1 MLHDL
6 PCAIRAFAAREAVLV
21 VAVAC
26 ALASCIAVPP
36 DADYGAYVDWRTL
49 ALLFCLMVVVAGLR
63 GIGVLDRVAALLLE
77 HVRTQRGAAGALVGL
92 AFFASMAVTNDVAL
106 ITFVPIALAVVRR
119 SGMDGRLCLVAA
131 LMTIAANLGSML
143 TPVGNPQNLF
153 LFTASGMGAGEFLL
167 LTSPYVAASGIMLAL
182 VCGFGFSGERV
193 GEAAVAGYG
202 PRCAEEDGGEIPEDG
217 SHCAAGGVSPD
228 DAPTGPRSELG
239 AGDSSVCH
247 LRRIALY
254 SMLFAA
260 CLLSVAG
267 VLDVFVLLALV
278 LVGVLASDRTLLR
291 RVDWGL
297 LATFVALFVFVGN
310 MGRIP
315 VLHDALSVAVQENA
329 LLAAVGASQVI
340 SNVPAAVL
348 LSGFSD
354 QWGALVLG
362 TDIGGLGT
370 PIASMASLITLK
382 MVSVGRAGLR
392 RRYLVA
398 FTAWNMAFLAAL
410 LGLHA
415 LTGIG
420 CGFLR

>member
-6 PCAIRAFAAREAVLV
+6 PAAIRAFVAREAVLV
-21 VAVAC
+21 VAVAA
-26 ALASCIAVPP
+26 ALVSCFAVPP
-36 DADYGAYVDWRTL
+36 DAGYAAYVDWHTL
-49 ALLFCLMVVVAGLR
+49 ALLFCLMAVVAGFRSL
-63 GIGVLDRVAALLLE
+63 GVLDRAAAFLLGR
-77 HVRTQRGAAGALVGL
+77 VRTQRGVAGILVGL

-106 ITFVPIALAVVRR
+106 ITFVPLALAVVRR
-119 SGMDGRLCLVAA
+119 SGMDGRLCLVAT

-153 LFTASGMGAGEFLL
+153 LFTASGMSAGEFLL
-167 LTSPYVAASGIMLAL
+167 LTGPYVAASGIMLAL
-182 VCGFGFSGERV
+182 VCGFGFSGELV
-193 GEAAVAGYG
+193 GEAAAV
-202 PRCAEEDGGEIPEDG
+202 GEG
-217 SHCAAGGVSPD
+217 AAGQ
-228 DAPTGPRSELG
+228 RSRCFAKGDCG
-239 AGDSSVCH
+239 ASGDGWCIAWYSV
-247 LRRIALY
+247 
-254 SMLFAA
+254 LFAA

-267 VLDVFVLLALV
+267 VLNAYVLLVLV
-278 LVGVLASDRTLLR
+278 LVGILVSDRSLLR

-297 LATFVALFVFVGN
+297 LATFIALFVFVGN
-310 MGRIP
+310 MGRVS
-315 VLHDALSVAVQENA
+315 VLHDALASAVQENA

-348 LSGFSD
+348 LSGFTD
-354 QWGALVLG
+354 QWGALILG

-410 LGLHA
+410 LGLHV

-420 CGFLR
+420 CGFRR

>member
-6 PCAIRAFAAREAVLV
+6 PAAIRAFVAREAVLV
-21 VAVAC
+21 VAVAA
-26 ALASCIAVPP
+26 ALVSCFAVPP
-36 DADYGAYVDWRTL
+36 DAGYAAYVDWHTL
-49 ALLFCLMVVVAGLR
+49 ALLFCLMAVVAGFRSL
-63 GIGVLDRVAALLLE
+63 GVLDRAAAFLLE
-77 HVRTQRGAAGALVGL
+77 HVRTQRGVAGMLVGL

-106 ITFVPIALAVVRR
+106 ITFVPLALAVVRR
-119 SGMDGRLCLVAA
+119 SGMEGRLCLVAA

-167 LTSPYVAASGIMLAL
+167 LTGPYVAASGIMLAL
-182 VCGFGFSGERV
+182 VCGFGFSGEFV
-193 GEAAVAGYG
+193 GEADVVGEGAVGQRS
-202 PRCAEEDGGEIPEDG
+202 RCVAKEGRGASG
-217 SHCAAGGVSPD
+217 
-228 DAPTGPRSELG
+228 DAW
-239 AGDSSVCH
+239 
-247 LRRIALY
+247 RIAWY
-254 SMLFAA
+254 SLLFAA

-267 VLDVFVLLALV
+267 VLNACVLLVLI
-278 LVGVLASDRTLLR
+278 LVGVLVSDRSLLR

-310 MGRIP
+310 MGRISI
-315 VLHDALSVAVQENA
+315 LHDALASAVQENA

-348 LSGFSD
+348 LSGFTD
-354 QWGALVLG
+354 QWGALILG

-392 RRYLVA
+392 RRYLA
-398 FTAWNMAFLAAL
+398 TFTIWNLAFLAAL
-410 LGLHA
+410 LGLHV

-420 CGFLR
+420 CGFRR

>member
-6 PCAIRAFAAREAVLV
+6 PAAIRAFVAREAVLV
-21 VAVAC
+21 VAVAA
-26 ALASCIAVPP
+26 ALVSCFAVPP
-36 DADYGAYVDWRTL
+36 DAGYAAYVDWHTL
-49 ALLFCLMVVVAGLR
+49 ALLFCLMAVVAGFRSL
-63 GIGVLDRVAALLLE
+63 GVLDRAAAFLLE
-77 HVRTQRGAAGALVGL
+77 HVRTQRGVAGMLVGL

-106 ITFVPIALAVVRR
+106 ITFVPLALAVVRR
-119 SGMDGRLCLVAA
+119 SGMDGRLCLVAT

-167 LTSPYVAASGIMLAL
+167 LTGPYVAASGIMLAL
-182 VCGFGFSGERV
+182 VCGFGFSGEFV
-193 GEAAVAGYG
+193 GEADVVGEGAVGQRS
-202 PRCAEEDGGEIPEDG
+202 RCVAKEGRGASG
-217 SHCAAGGVSPD
+217 
-228 DAPTGPRSELG
+228 DAW
-239 AGDSSVCH
+239 
-247 LRRIALY
+247 RIAWY
-254 SMLFAA
+254 SLLFAA

-267 VLDVFVLLALV
+267 VLNACVLLVLI
-278 LVGVLASDRTLLR
+278 LVGVLVSDRSLLR

-310 MGRIP
+310 MGRISI
-315 VLHDALSVAVQENA
+315 LHDALASAVQENA

-348 LSGFSD
+348 LSGFTD
-354 QWGALVLG
+354 QWRALILG

-392 RRYLVA
+392 RRYLA
-398 FTAWNMAFLAAL
+398 TFTIWNLAFLAAL
-410 LGLHA
+410 LGLHV

-420 CGFLR
+420 CGFRR

>member
-6 PCAIRAFAAREAVLV
+6 PAAIRAFAAREAVLV
-21 VAVAC
+21 VAVAA
-26 ALASCIAVPP
+26 ALVSCFAVPP
-36 DADYGAYVDWRTL
+36 DAGYAAYVDWHTL
-49 ALLFCLMVVVAGLR
+49 ALLFCLMAVVAGFRSL
-63 GIGVLDRVAALLLE
+63 GVLDRAAAFLLGR
-77 HVRTQRGAAGALVGL
+77 VRTQRGVAGILVGL

-106 ITFVPIALAVVRR
+106 ITFVPLALAVVRR

-167 LTSPYVAASGIMLAL
+167 LTGPYVAASGIMLAL
-182 VCGFGFSGERV
+182 VCGFGFSGEFV
-193 GEAAVAGYG
+193 GEADVVGEGAVGQRS
-202 PRCAEEDGGEIPEDG
+202 RCVAKEGRGASG
-217 SHCAAGGVSPD
+217 
-228 DAPTGPRSELG
+228 DAW
-239 AGDSSVCH
+239 
-247 LRRIALY
+247 RIAWY
-254 SMLFAA
+254 SLLFAA
-260 CLLSVAG
+260 CILSVAG
-267 VLDVFVLLALV
+267 VLSVCVLFVLV
-278 LVGVLASDRTLLR
+278 LVGVLASDRSLLR

-310 MGRIP
+310 MGRISI
-315 VLHDALSVAVQENA
+315 LHDALASAVQENA

-348 LSGFSD
+348 LSGFTD
-354 QWGALVLG
+354 QWGALILG

-392 RRYLVA
+392 RRYLA
-398 FTAWNMAFLAAL
+398 TFTIWNLAFLAAL
-410 LGLHA
+410 LGLHV

-420 CGFLR
+420 CGFRR

>member
-6 PCAIRAFAAREAVLV
+6 PAAIRAFVAREAVLV
-21 VAVAC
+21 VAVAA
-26 ALASCIAVPP
+26 ALVSCFAVPP
-36 DADYGAYVDWRTL
+36 DAGYAAYVDWHTL
-49 ALLFCLMVVVAGLR
+49 ALLFCLMTVVAGFRSL
-63 GIGVLDRVAALLLE
+63 GVLDRAAAFLLR
-77 HVRTQRGAAGALVGL
+77 HVRTQRGVAGMLVGL

-106 ITFVPIALAVVRR
+106 ITFVPLALAMVRR

-167 LTSPYVAASGIMLAL
+167 LTGPYVAASGIMLAL
-182 VCGFGFSGERV
+182 VCGFGFSGELV
-193 GEAAVAGYG
+193 GEAAA
-202 PRCAEEDGGEIPEDG
+202 AEEGAVGQHSRCVAQGDCGTSGEG
-217 SHCAAGGVSPD
+217 WRV
-228 DAPTGPRSELG
+228 
-239 AGDSSVCH
+239 
-247 LRRIALY
+247 ALY
-254 SMLFAA
+254 SLLFAV

-267 VLDVFVLLALV
+267 VLNAYVLLVLV
-278 LVGVLASDRTLLR
+278 LVGVLVSDRSLLR

-297 LATFVALFVFVGN
+297 LATFIALFVFVGN
-310 MGRIP
+310 MGRIS
-315 VLHDALSVAVQENA
+315 VLHDALASAVQENA
-329 LLAAVGASQVI
+329 LLVAVGASQVI

-348 LSGFSD
+348 LSGFTD
-354 QWGALVLG
+354 QWDALILG

-398 FTAWNMAFLAAL
+398 FTVWNMAFLAAL
-410 LGLHA
+410 LGLHV

-420 CGFLR
+420 CGFRR